1 MSIWIQVD
9 WKTAVLYLYQWVL
22 RRKRVLQRF
31 VNNNMMLQK
40 SSSGAIHCGAEMVRK
55 NECLCSG
62 PGKMANCNPNM
73 FN

>member
-1 MSIWIQVD
+1 
-9 WKTAVLYLYQWVL
+9 
-22 RRKRVLQRF
+22 
-31 VNNNMMLQK
+31 MMLQK

-73 FN
+73 FNWFRHKKDKKFSLYH